1 MKKLSKKDRIL
12 LVVCGL
18 IIVVIT
24 SYYGWFFWP
33 WFGGKV
39 VRFNPSLNTILS
51 FETTPLDYPYE
62 ALLIENTTELN
73 RHQICR
79 YFRDITL
86 KSEFGARTPVISK
99 WETPILLYVGGN
111 PSKEDLTIINEICN
125 ALNSLPGFP
134 GIRQVD
140 DEASAN
146 MIYSFLDDTAYDKW
160 ERPRGIQGSLG
171 LAILTYDEPNTKII
185 HAECGIRNTDP
196 RYAEGVFSR
205 TTTIYEEFLQAMG
218 PINDTLLYS
227 ETLFYNGDYD
237 VPGPTAFDWIILRLL
252 YLPQIQNG
260 MTYMNCLPYIFQYLR

>member
-39 VRFNPSLNTILS
+39 VSFNPSLNTILS
-51 FETTPLDYPYE
+51 FKATPLNDTCE
-62 ALLIENTTELN
+62 ELLIENTTELT

-79 YFRDITL
+79 YFRDIVL
-86 KSEFGARTPVISK
+86 KTEFGGHSHVISK
-99 WETPILLYVGGN
+99 WEEPIRLYIGGN
-111 PSKEDLTIINEICN
+111 PSKEDLTIINEICD

-134 GIRQVD
+134 GIQQVE
-140 DEASAN
+140 DESSAN
-146 MIYSFLDDTAYDKW
+146 MIYSFLDESVFDKW
-160 ERPRGIQGSLG
+160 ERRHGILGALG
-171 LAILTYDEPNTKII
+171 LVCFTYEEPGTKII
-185 HAECGIRNTDP
+185 QAECGIRNTDP
-196 RYAEGVFSR
+196 RYSEGVFSR
-205 TTTIYEEFLQAMG
+205 TTTIWEEFLQALG
-218 PINDTLLYS
+218 PTNDTLLYT

-237 VPGPTAFDWIILRLL
+237 VPKVTDFDWIILRLL

-260 MTYMNCLPYIFQYLR
+260 MTYFNCIPYIYTYLR